1 MWQSL
6 RISHLLLRLSL
17 AIVFLWFGIDKFFN
31 PDYWINVWTPGF
43 IINFSTVFYIS
54 NNLIIYSIGV
64 IELLVGI
71 SLVSNMFID
80 FFAIIAVVFLIIIS
94 LFHGFSEVLVRDVGI
109 IGGLLALIFWP
120 SPSLRR
126 Y

>member
-1 MWQSL
+1 MWRSL

-43 IINFSTVFYIS
+43 IINFSTLLYIS

-80 FFAIIAVVFLIIIS
+80 FFAIIAVV
-94 LFHGFSEVLVRDVGI
+94 LFIFILLFYCFFS
-109 IGGLLALIFWP
+109 
-120 SPSLRR
+120 
-126 Y
+126 